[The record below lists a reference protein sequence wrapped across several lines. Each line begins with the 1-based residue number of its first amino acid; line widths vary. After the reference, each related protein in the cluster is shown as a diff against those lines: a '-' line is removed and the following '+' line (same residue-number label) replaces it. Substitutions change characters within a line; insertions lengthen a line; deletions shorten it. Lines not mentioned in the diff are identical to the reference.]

1 MELTYTL
8 DQLKVYVNNENVKE
22 YFFSNFGLSPEEV
35 LSQIESTLSKR
46 TYFNEYYQKRKNDQ
60 NAYQKIKDNNAN
72 WYHKNKIRI
81 AALQR
86 SKYADDPDFKKW
98 YQQYQA
104 VYAQKRRNIIGNERN
119 IGRPRKYN
127 IVT

>member
-46 TYFNEYYQKRKNDQ
+46 TYFNEYYQKRWGPSPLPSHSPS
-60 NAYQKIKDNNAN
+60 AYIKFFRTEGTLR
-72 WYHKNKIRI
+72 YHRFPQ
-81 AALQR
+81 LFL
-86 SKYADDPDFKKW
+86 SKSS
-98 YQQYQA
+98 
-104 VYAQKRRNIIGNERN
+104 IITR
-119 IGRPRKYN
+119 
-127 IVT
+127 